1 MAGTAIGALVAWR
14 VGQNQAKRAIEQ
26 SVARTLEVTAQHA
39 AFDSALLDTTIESA
53 PIGFAFVDPQ
63 LRFMRV
69 NAFAARLMKR
79 APEALVGCNVLEVAS
94 PENVR
99 LLERALR
106 RVLRDGEPVVNQRL
120 GTRLGGPAGPRR
132 ELLINFYPIRSAGGP
147 PMGVAAVLLDVT
159 DRVALEEQLRQSQ
172 KLEAVGRLAGG
183 VAHDFNNLLTVARTY
198 CDLLLE
204 EMPLGD
210 VRRSDLSEIR
220 NATDRAA
227 VLARRLL
234 AFGRKQ
240 VFAPRPIDLNETAHS
255 LYVMFTRTLP
265 ESVKLQLQLA
275 GELRPLTADAGQ
287 VEQVLMNLV
296 LNAVDAMPDGGTI
309 TISTANA
316 DLPSGEIRGEQDSF
330 VRLSVSDTGIG
341 MDTATKDHIF
351 EPFFTTKE
359 PGKGTGLGLS
369 TVYGIVEQH
378 GGSIRIE
385 SEVGRGTTFHV
396 FLPSDARPVAMTPPV
411 TPAEPPKSP
420 RRATVLV
427 VDDELPLLASLHRM
441 LSGRGYDVLRA
452 GSGEDAL
459 RAIARSPSPVQ
470 VVLTDLK
477 MPGLA
482 GRDLFDAIAEASPS
496 TGILV
501 MSGYAPDDLRELI
514 EERQM
519 PFLAKP
525 FALDDLVA
533 AIEQVL
539 ARASETSLGR

>member
-1 MAGTAIGALVAWR
+1 MAIGALVAWR
-14 VGQNQAKRAIEQ
+14 VVQNQAKRAME
-26 SVARTLEVTAQHA
+26 ATAQHA
-39 AFDSALLDTTIESA
+39 AFDAALLETAIESA

-63 LRFMRV
+63 LRFVRV
-69 NAFAARLMKR
+69 NAFAARVMNR
-79 APEALVGCNVLEVAS
+79 PPESLIGCNVLDVAS
-94 PENVR
+94 PQNVR
-99 LLERALR
+99 LLERALQ
-106 RVLRDGEPVVNQRL
+106 RVIRDAAPVVNQRL
-120 GTRLGGPAGPRR
+120 GTRLGGETGPRR
-132 ELLINFYPIRSAGGP
+132 ELLVNFYPVRSEAGV
-147 PMGVAAVLLDVT
+147 MLGVAAVLLDVT

-198 CDLLLE
+198 CDLMLE

-240 VFAPRPIDLNETAHS
+240 VFAPRAIDLNETAHS

-265 ESVKLQLQLA
+265 EHVKIQLQLA
-275 GELRPLTADAGQ
+275 SELRPLTADAGQ

-296 LNAVDAMPDGGTI
+296 LNAVDAMPDGGTV
-309 TISTANA
+309 TISTANG
-316 DLPSGEIRGEQDSF
+316 DLPSGEFPSGQDSF
-330 VRLSVSDTGIG
+330 VRLSVQDTGVG
-341 MDTATKDHIF
+341 MDKETKDHIF

-385 SEVGRGTTFHV
+385 SQIGRGTTFHV
-396 FLPSDARPVAMTPPV
+396 FLPSDSLPV
-411 TPAEPPKSP
+411 TEGAPVKPVEAPRHP

-427 VDDELPLLASLHRM
+427 VDDELALVTSLHRM

-452 GSGEDAL
+452 GSGEE
-459 RAIARSPSPVQ
+459 AIRVITRNPVPVQ

-477 MPGLA
+477 MPGLS
-482 GRDLFDAIAEASPS
+482 GRDLFDAISEVSPS
-496 TGILV
+496 ARILV

-533 AIEQVL
+533 AIERAL
-539 ARASETSLGR
+539 ATPRGPSEPRASAPSE

>member
-1 MAGTAIGALVAWR
+1 MAIGALVAWR
-14 VGQNQAKRAIEQ
+14 VVQNQAKRAME
-26 SVARTLEVTAQHA
+26 ATAQHA
-39 AFDSALLDTTIESA
+39 AFDAALLETAIESA

-63 LRFMRV
+63 LRFVRV
-69 NAFAARLMKR
+69 NAFAARLMNR
-79 APEALVGCNVLEVAS
+79 PPDSLIGCHVLEVAS
-94 PENVR
+94 PQNVR
-99 LLERALR
+99 LLERALL
-106 RVLRDGEPVVNQRL
+106 RVIRDAAPVVNQRL
-120 GTRLGGPAGPRR
+120 GTRLGGEAGPRR
-132 ELLINFYPIRSAGGP
+132 ELLVNFYPVRSGAGA
-147 PMGVAAVLLDVT
+147 MLGVAAVLLDVT

-210 VRRSDLSEIR
+210 VRRSDISEIR

-240 VFAPRPIDLNETAHS
+240 VFAPRAIDLNETAHS

-265 ESVKLQLQLA
+265 EHVKLQLQLA
-275 GELRPLTADAGQ
+275 SELRPLTADGGQ
-287 VEQVLMNLV
+287 IEQVLMNLV
-296 LNAVDAMPDGGTI
+296 LNAVDAMPDGGTV

-316 DLPSGEIRGEQDSF
+316 DLPPTESPSAQGSF
-330 VRLSVSDTGIG
+330 VRLSVQDTGVG
-341 MDTATKDHIF
+341 MDKETKDHIF

-378 GGSIRIE
+378 GGCIRIE
-385 SEVGRGTTFHV
+385 SQVGRGTTFHV
-396 FLPSDARPVAMTPPV
+396 FLPSDTLPV
-411 TPAEPPKSP
+411 TEGAPVKPVDAPRPP

-427 VDDELPLLASLHRM
+427 VDDELALVTSLHRM

-452 GSGEDAL
+452 GSGEEAM
-459 RAIARSPSPVQ
+459 RVIARNPVPVQ

-477 MPGLA
+477 MPGLS
-482 GRDLFDAIAEASPS
+482 GRELFDAIAEANPNAR
-496 TGILV
+496 ILI
-501 MSGYAPDDLRELI
+501 MSGYAPEDLRELI

-533 AIEQVL
+533 AIERAL
-539 ARASETSLGR
+539 ATPRGPSEPRASAPSE